1 MIYASMPSPWRHL
14 PQSRRPAPFDINPR
28 QSRRYL
34 FLALFRIRRHWGG
47 AWQQGPP
54 AERTL
59 MFPLALNALR
69 PTECQRREH
78 GATRCGPSRTFRP
91 RNRISIT
98 LFACSLATQ
107 NTKGLWHEVGAPPKR
122 RFPGRGERPDQPLA
136 RSGSHRIAPARPLA
150 PARRGADPLGCS
162 KIKNRSTPPTSGG
175 LKGWVSLQAQI
186 QPCRSCRT

>member
-28 QSRRYL
+28 QFRRHL

-47 AWQQGPP
+47 AWLHGPP
-54 AERTL
+54 AERIL
-59 MFPLALNALR
+59 MFPLALSALR

-78 GATRCGPSRTFRP
+78 GATRCGPSGTFRP

-107 NTKGLWHEVGAPPKR
+107 NTKGL
-122 RFPGRGERPDQPLA
+122 
-136 RSGSHRIAPARPLA
+136 
-150 PARRGADPLGCS
+150 
-162 KIKNRSTPPTSGG
+162 
-175 LKGWVSLQAQI
+175 
-186 QPCRSCRT
+186 